1 MTSHAVAE
9 RFDFAD
15 TLAHTKPDAPTLCE
29 PWTAA
34 QLAAHVILRERS
46 LTQAANRLPVDAA
59 RRWSNDRIIH
69 YAEECRMTSWCD
81 AFTTGRRGGHLS
93 RCRRWRTESTSWSMS
108 CTMRMP
114 GEPDRSR
121 RPRGT

>member
-9 RFDFAD
+9 RFDLAD

-46 LTQAANRLPVDAA
+46 LTQAANRLPIDAV

-69 YAEECRMTSWCD
+69 YAEGVPYDELV
-81 AFTTGRRGGHLS
+81 RRVHDGPPWWLS
-93 RCRRWRTESTSWSMS
+93 LIHI
-108 CTMRMP
+108 
-114 GEPDRSR
+114 
-121 RPRGT
+121 

>member
-1 MTSHAVAE
+1 MTSHAAAE

-15 TLAHTKPDAPTLCE
+15 TLAHTKPDAPTLCD

-69 YAEECRMTSWCD
+69 FAD
-81 AFTTGRRGGHLS
+81 AVPYDELVRRGAGGGGPSQPLGV
-93 RCRRWRTESTSWSMS
+93 CRA
-108 CTMRMP
+108 P
-114 GEPDRSR
+114 
-121 RPRGT
+121 